1 MGRKLTT
8 GRFETRA
15 ELVREVWWRH
25 LKTSAAQADIAVACR
40 VSPCTVG
47 TILTTREGYDEHL
60 RSQADAKPQG

>member
-25 LKTSAAQADIAVACR
+25 LKTASRQVEIAVACR
-40 VSPCTVG
+40 VSPHTVS
-47 TILTTREGYDEHL
+47 TILTTREGYDEHM
-60 RSQADAKPQG
+60 RSQADAKPKG